1 MQHRMP
7 SSGLFAVLKGIDTQ
21 RAVEAADVAVSA
33 GFDMIEVTTNSPNP
47 WSTLRRLSER
57 HAETAVAGAG
67 AVLSTDDVRR
77 VADCGGQLVVSPNM
91 NIAVIGQT
99 KTLGLLSM
107 PGCFTPTE
115 VFSVLEASADA
126 IKLFP
131 GTACSPETVTA
142 VRAVISGDVPI
153 LCNRWRSCKSNVGL
167 CACRSK
173 RICCGSVTL

>member
-7 SSGLFAVLKGIDTQ
+7 SSGLFAVLRGIDTQ
-21 RAVEAADVAVSA
+21 RAVEVADVAVSA

-47 WSTLRRLSER
+47 WLTLRRLSER
-57 HAETAVAGAG
+57 HAGTAVVGAG
-67 AVLSTDDVRR
+67 TVLSTDDVRR

-99 KTLGLLSM
+99 KTPGLLSV

-115 VFSVLEASADA
+115 VFSALEAGADA
-126 IKLFP
+126 IKSFP
-131 GTACSPETVTA
+131 GTACSPETV
-142 VRAVISGDVPI
+142 
-153 LCNRWRSCKSNVGL
+153 

-173 RICCGSVTL
+173 RIWCGFVTL